1 MVGSAAKKSDGLKY
15 DVAIVG
21 GGPAG
26 LTLAAGLVHFMPEL
40 KVAVCDR
47 RAFEVPN
54 DARSLALA
62 AGVTRIYEALGIWDE
77 MKAKACPIE
86 RMEITDS
93 GEQDI
98 SRPLFLS
105 FEGDVSPGQPFAH
118 MVPFRQ
124 IVESLL
130 NKTKGVVDLLAP
142 VEVSEMAREGANA
155 HLVLKD
161 GRKIE
166 AALIVAADGSRSQLR
181 DMAGIK
187 TIISDYK
194 QSGLVTTI
202 SHEKQHNQT
211 AFEHFRPAGP
221 FASLPLPGKKSSLVW
236 TENSDEAQRLKAL
249 TPDEQAAH
257 IEASMGYCLGKVTLD
272 EPIQAFPLRLCIA
285 RQFVAPRLALLGDA
299 AHAVHPITGQ
309 GLNLGLK
316 DVATLV
322 EVIIEAVRQGEDIGS
337 LLVLQRYEKW
347 RRMDVALMAMATDSL
362 NRLFS
367 NDIAALRG
375 LRDLGLG
382 LVDRM
387 PVVKK
392 ALIRHAAGIG
402 ATGPKL
408 LQGLDI

>member
-1 MVGSAAKKSDGLKY
+1 MAGSAEKKSIAKY

-40 KVAVCDR
+40 KVVVCDR
-47 RAFEVPN
+47 RPFEIPN

-77 MKAKACPIE
+77 MKAKACPIS

-93 GEQDI
+93 GKEDR

-124 IVESLL
+124 IVASLL
-130 NKTKGVVDLLAP
+130 EKTKDSIDLLAP
-142 VEVSEMAREGANA
+142 VQIAQMDRSGAKA
-155 HLVLKD
+155 KLVLSD
-161 GRKIE
+161 GQEIY
-166 AALIVAADGSRSQLR
+166 ADLIVAADGSRSQLR

-202 SHEKQHNQT
+202 SHEKDHQQT

-236 TENSDEAQRLKAL
+236 TESADEVAHLMQLSVEK
-249 TPDEQAAH
+249 QAAH
-257 IEASMGYCLGKVTLD
+257 IEASMGYCLGEVTLD
-272 EPIQAFPLRLCIA
+272 EPIQSFPLRLCIA
-285 RQFVAPRLALLGDA
+285 REFVAPRLALLGDA

-316 DVATLV
+316 DVAALV
-322 EVIIEAVRQGEDIGS
+322 EIIIEGVRQGEDIGA
-337 LLVLQRYEKW
+337 LNVLHRYERW

-367 NDIAALRG
+367 NDVAALRAV
-375 LRDLGLG
+375 RDLGLG

-387 PVVKK
+387 PLVKK

-402 ATGPKL
+402 NSGPKL
-408 LQGLDI
+408 LRGLDV